1 MNRLISDS
9 SCFCKEDTHRVCQ
22 GVREFRRSGKSLLSR
37 EH

>member
-22 GVREFRRSGKSLLSR
+22 GVGERSGVQER
-37 EH
+37 VC